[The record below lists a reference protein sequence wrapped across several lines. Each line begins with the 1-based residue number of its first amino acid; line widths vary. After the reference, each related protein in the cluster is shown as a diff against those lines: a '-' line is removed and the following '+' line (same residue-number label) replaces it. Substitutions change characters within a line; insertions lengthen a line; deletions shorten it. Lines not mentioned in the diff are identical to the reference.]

1 MVRTIGRVL
10 DLHLP
15 ESLGDCR
22 NARTSGRAV
31 LPHTHPGTY
40 SLTGT
45 SCCINTASSP
55 NASCWSLVPFERWLA
70 LEKTLFFF
78 FLLCSLR
85 HHYIHPLTVEFCT
98 MKMSMPYLGTLGG
111 LGGPRGLRLGHSSY
125 FWLGGRSEERKGS
138 VGIFR
143 KGGFSIAG
151 AKVTRRVGERKG
163 DRKSVV

>member
-1 MVRTIGRVL
+1 MNPIILQQRGVLDRSHSPYFLVVGKLLLGRAVQVVRTTGRVL
-10 DLHLP
+10 ALLLP

-70 LEKTLFFF
+70 LEKTLIFFSF
-78 FLLCSLR
+78 VQSQAPLHPPSHSGILYHENVHALSWDTRWAGWAPWAQARSQFL
-85 HHYIHPLTVEFCT
+85 F
-98 MKMSMPYLGTLGG
+98 
-111 LGGPRGLRLGHSSY
+111 
-125 FWLGGRSEERKGS
+125 S
-138 VGIFR
+138 VGR
-143 KGGFSIAG
+143 K
-151 AKVTRRVGERKG
+151 K
-163 DRKSVV
+163 